1 MFFSSSQVGVS
12 VLAEAME
19 GVTQTSQ
26 GQDYF
31 LGGLFGRGHWQE
43 KGKWVGNSV
52 KGAFGNFMEGL
63 GGFVEGA
70 MGSLAQEPED
80 DSYEEYYYED
90 SDEDDSDEDD

>member
-1 MFFSSSQVGVS
+1 MS

-70 MGSLAQEPED
+70 MGSLAGQEPED
-80 DSYEEYYYED
+80 DSSEEYYYED
-90 SDEDDSDEDD
+90 SYEDDSDEDD